1 MTSLDTRST
10 RTQARREEL
19 LDELVAL
26 VLAEGFGAFTLDDLA
41 RRLHCSKSTL
51 YGLAASKEQLV
62 VAVVKRFFQRATA
75 AVEERAAV
83 PADHREQLSANLLA
97 VAEQLQPASP
107 AFFADVAAFAPAREL
122 YEHNTRSAA
131 ARVQHM
137 VTAGVDAQVAD
148 RVLVLDELD
157 LLGQPQRGII
167 ELAFFEDLTHAQ
179 IAARTGLPLGTVK
192 SHIRRT
198 LERLRGRLEVD
209 GAALHA

>member
-10 RTQARREEL
+10 RAQARRAEL
-19 LDELVAL
+19 LDELVTL

-62 VAVVKRFFQRATA
+62 VAVVKRFFQRATV

-83 PADHREQLSANLLA
+83 PVDHREQLSAYLLA

-107 AFFADVAAFAPAREL
+107 AFFADVAAFAPAREI

-131 ARVQHM
+131 ARVQRL
-137 VTAGVDAQVAD
+137 VTDGVAAGTIRPVHASFVGAAVAAVMAAIHRGEITAVTGLDDAAAY
-148 RVLVLDELD
+148 R
-157 LLGQPQRGII
+157 
-167 ELAFFEDLTHAQ
+167 ELADLVVA
-179 IAARTGLPLGTVK
+179 GTAP
-192 SHIRRT
+192 R
-198 LERLRGRLEVD
+198 
-209 GAALHA
+209 

>member
-10 RTQARREEL
+10 RTQARRAEL

-62 VAVVKRFFQRATA
+62 VAVVKRFFQRATV

-83 PADHREQLSANLLA
+83 PVDHREQLSAYLLA

-107 AFFADVAAFAPAREL
+107 AFFADVAAFAPAREI

-131 ARVQHM
+131 ARVQRL
-137 VTAGVDAQVAD
+137 VTDGVAAGTIRPVHAPFVGAAVAAVMAAIHRGEITAVTGLDDAAAY
-148 RVLVLDELD
+148 R
-157 LLGQPQRGII
+157 
-167 ELAFFEDLTHAQ
+167 ELADLVVA
-179 IAARTGLPLGTVK
+179 GTAP
-192 SHIRRT
+192 R
-198 LERLRGRLEVD
+198 
-209 GAALHA
+209 